1 MFNYEEYRK
10 NLVEEKSVDLSAIN
24 LGKMTVVEA
33 VAFFTNCLI
42 FPAIAFQVRKTW
54 IIKEAKDVDLMFNI
68 LQMVGGTPEG
78 FIGAIIGYLIGSP
91 QMMAI
96 GIYAGL
102 FSAYMIFFT
111 LYGRGGMIKS
121 LF

>member
-1 MFNYEEYRK
+1 MVNYEEYRK
-10 NLVEEKSVDLSAIN
+10 KLVEEKSIDLSAIN

-42 FPAIAFQVRKTW
+42 FPAIAYQVRKTW

-78 FIGAIIGYLIGSP
+78 FIGAIIGAKIPPPVSSKCSR
-91 QMMAI
+91 I
-96 GIYAGL
+96 I
-102 FSAYMIFFT
+102 
-111 LYGRGGMIKS
+111 
-121 LF
+121 